1 MPDDD
6 TFDADLSALI
16 PPVHDWLGLEIELR
30 GEQAVVTLQLTDEVR
45 GPAPGTIHGG
55 ILATLADVTAALTLS
70 GNFDIAI
77 ERPVTTDMHIRYYRQ
92 PKSGPIT
99 ATGRLVY
106 RGRRILSAESS
117 IVDGEGRELARA
129 TATFMIVQMQGLPE
143 LT

>member
-1 MPDDD
+1 MADDD

-30 GEQAVVTLQLTDEVR
+30 GETAVVTLQLTDEVR

-70 GNFDIAI
+70 GNFDITI

-92 PKSGPIT
+92 PKAGPII

-117 IVDGEGRELARA
+117 IVDGTGRELARA

-143 LT
+143 LS

>member
-1 MPDDD
+1 MNDDD

-30 GEQAVVTLQLTDEVR
+30 GETAVVTLQLTDEVR

-70 GNFDIAI
+70 GNFDITK

-92 PKSGPIT
+92 PKGGPIV

-117 IVDGEGRELARA
+117 IVDGSGRELARA

-143 LT
+143 IG

>member
-1 MPDDD
+1 MNDDD
-6 TFDADLSALI
+6 TFDADLSSLI

-30 GEQAVVTLQLTDEVR
+30 GETAVVTLQLTDEVR

-70 GNFDIAI
+70 GNFDITK

-92 PKSGPIT
+92 PKGGPII

-117 IVDGEGRELARA
+117 IVDGTGRELARA

-143 LT
+143 IG

>member
-1 MPDDD
+1 MNDDD
-6 TFDADLSALI
+6 TFDADLSSLI

-30 GEQAVVTLQLTDEVR
+30 GETAVVTLQLTDEVR

-70 GNFDIAI
+70 GNFDITK

-92 PKSGPIT
+92 PKGGPII

-117 IVDGEGRELARA
+117 IVDGSGRELARA

-143 LT
+143 IG